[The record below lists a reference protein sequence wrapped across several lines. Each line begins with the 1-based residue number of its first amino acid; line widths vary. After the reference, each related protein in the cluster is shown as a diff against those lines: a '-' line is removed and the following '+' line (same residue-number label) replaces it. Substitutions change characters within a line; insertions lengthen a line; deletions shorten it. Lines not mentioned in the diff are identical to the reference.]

1 MAYRGTHISKEEYLV
16 NSPLKAVEDNK
27 ERWELLAK
35 GEEEEEEEEE
45 EQAWKFIHHIC
56 LFIGR
61 TISSF

>member
-1 MAYRGTHISKEEYLV
+1 MV

-35 GEEEEEEEEE
+35 GEEDEEEEE